1 MTLAFRPDETN
12 SRVSVLLSD
21 LGIAPGRSPGAVDLG
36 IDARD
41 EMLAFLVQAH
51 RGDRDRALF
60 QYFQSGESIARCL
73 GQVLRWRFGG
83 TGGNGRLRSLLDFA
97 SGYGRVTRFLVREVP
112 PERVWVADVYA
123 EGVRFQAERFGVHA
137 LVSSI
142 RPEDFACAE
151 RFDAILV
158 TSLFTHLPEERFVAW
173 LRVLLGLLNPGG
185 LLAFSAHSPEVL
197 PRGVEMPAS
206 GFLFEPIS
214 ESGSLDTSDY
224 GSTWVTEGFVRSAL
238 ERAMSP
244 EVPGMP
250 GASGASLHHIERA
263 LCNFQDLY
271 LVVPEPG
278 AGFSSLAFQGEPQ
291 LFVEK
296 ADLDAGGNL
305 ELEGW
310 AAVRNG
316 TVRDVE
322 AWLDGERLGAAR
334 VEGERVDVRGFFGGA
349 HDILAGWGGACPLPA
364 GASRTAAVL
373 RLRVVDGGGGGHV
386 LWSGSIAELL
396 LGTSRLEREQL
407 RGWLGHVELLLSQ
420 ERARAAGIAAELET
434 LEMRLAAMRASR
446 FWKLRN
452 AWFRLK
458 VRVGLAHPSEVSEAV
473 EASEASE

>member
-1 MTLAFRPDETN
+1 MTLAFRSDDPN
-12 SRVSVLLSD
+12 PRVSVLLAD
-21 LGIAPGRSPGAVDLG
+21 LGIAPGRSPGAAGLG
-36 IDARD
+36 IAGRD
-41 EMLAFLVQAH
+41 EMLAFLLAANG
-51 RGDRDRALF
+51 GDRDRALF

-73 GQVLRWRFGG
+73 GQVLRWRFGDV
-83 TGGNGRLRSLLDFA
+83 GNVHSLLDFA

-123 EGVRFQAERFGVHA
+123 EGVRFQAESFGVHA

-142 RPEDFACAE
+142 RPEDFVCAE

-197 PRGVEMPAS
+197 SPGAEMPAS
-206 GFLFEPIS
+206 GFLFEPTS

-224 GSTWVTEGFVRSAL
+224 GSTWVTESFVRSAL
-238 ERAMSP
+238 ERAALQ
-244 EVPGMP
+244 GAP
-250 GASGASLHHIERA
+250 GAPGASLHLIERA

-271 LVVPEPG
+271 LAVPEPE
-278 AGFSSLAFQGEPQ
+278 ADFSSLAFQGEPQ

-322 AWLDGERLGAAR
+322 VWLDGERLGSAR
-334 VEGERVDVRGFFGGA
+334 VEGERGDVRGFFGASAGV
-349 HDILAGWGGACPLPA
+349 LPGWGCSCRLPA
-364 GASRTAAVL
+364 GVSRSAAVL
-373 RLRVVDGGGGGHV
+373 RLRVVDGGGGRHV
-386 LWSGSIAELL
+386 LWAGSVAELL
-396 LGTSRLEREQL
+396 LASSRLEREQL
-407 RGWLGHVELLLSQ
+407 RGWLGHVEGLLSQ
-420 ERARAAGIAAELET
+420 ERARAAGIAAELEALKT
-434 LEMRLAAMRASR
+434 RLAAMRASR

-458 VRVGLAHPSEVSEAV
+458 VRLGLAHPSEISEAA
-473 EASEASE
+473 E

>member
-1 MTLAFRPDETN
+1 MTLAFRPDEAN
-12 SRVSVLLSD
+12 PRVSVLLAD
-21 LGIAPGRSPGAVDLG
+21 LGIAPGHSPGAAGLGVDG
-36 IDARD
+36 RD
-41 EMLAFLVQAH
+41 EMLAFLLEAH
-51 RGDRDRALF
+51 GGDRDRALF

-73 GQVLRWRFGG
+73 GQVLRWCFGPP
-83 TGGNGRLRSLLDFA
+83 GNPGDPGRLHSLLDFA

-142 RPEDFACAE
+142 RPEDFVCAE

-197 PRGVEMPAS
+197 PPGVEMPAS
-206 GFLFEPIS
+206 GFLFEPTS

-224 GSTWVTEGFVRSAL
+224 GSTWVTQGFVRSAL
-238 ERAMSP
+238 ERAMSL
-244 EVPGMP
+244 GAP
-250 GASGASLHHIERA
+250 GAPGAAAASLHLIERA

-271 LVVPEPG
+271 LAVPEPG
-278 AGFSSLAFQGEPQ
+278 VDFSSLAFQGEPQ

-296 ADLDAGGNL
+296 AELDAGGNL

-316 TVRDVE
+316 SVRDVE
-322 AWLDGERLGAAR
+322 VWLDGERLGSAR
-334 VEGERVDVRGFFGGA
+334 VEGERKDVRGFFGGA
-349 HDILAGWGGACPLPA
+349 HDLLAGWGCSCRLPA
-364 GASRTAAVL
+364 GVSRTAAVL
-373 RLRVVDGGGGGHV
+373 RLWVVDGGGGRHV
-386 LWSGSIAELL
+386 LWAGSVAELL
-396 LGTSRLEREQL
+396 LATSRLEREQL
-407 RGWLGHVELLLSQ
+407 HGWLGHVELLLSQ
-420 ERARAAGIAAELET
+420 ERARAATEQET
-434 LEMRLAAMRASR
+434 LRGRLAAMRASR

-452 AWFRLK
+452 VWFRLK
-458 VRVGLAHPSEVSEAV
+458 ARVGLADPSEIEGP
-473 EASEASE
+473 E